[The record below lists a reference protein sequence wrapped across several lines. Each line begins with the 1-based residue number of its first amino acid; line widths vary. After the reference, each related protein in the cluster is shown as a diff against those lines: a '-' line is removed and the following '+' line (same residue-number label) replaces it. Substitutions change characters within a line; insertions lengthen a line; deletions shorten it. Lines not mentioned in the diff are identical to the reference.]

1 MKKIAALLIGV
12 ISISLAF
19 ATNPKTKTKKDSKV
33 KIVNSASFDKYISKG
48 VVVVDFW
55 ATWCAPCRI
64 QGPIIEDLSK
74 DMKKVKFAK
83 LDVDKNRQIAMKY
96 GIRAIPTLIIFKD
109 GKVAE
114 KLIGL
119 HQKEALK
126 EKIIK
131 HLK

>member
-74 DMKKVKFAK
+74 DMKEVKFAK